1 MTKLKTIS
9 LSKISN
15 DEFEEFFQKGMELLK
30 YMKVARNETLDINNL
45 SLSCAQVFCIVY
57 Y

>member
-9 LSKISN
+9 LNKISN